1 MKGASVEDYSLLSVI
16 GRGTYAK
23 VLLVRHKQEK
33 QVYAMKV
40 LKKKYIQ
47 EKNQEKNIMNEKEI
61 LASLSHPFLV
71 RLRECFQDQKKLYFV
86 LEYCPGGELFGLL
99 SLKDRLS
106 EEQYFVPDADASS
119 TRLKSSWRSTPCTS

>member
-1 MKGASVEDYSLLSVI
+1 MKGPSVEDYNLLSVI

-23 VLLVRHKQEK
+23 VLLVRHKQDK
-33 QVYAMKV
+33 QVYAMKI

-61 LASLSHPFLV
+61 LASLAHPFLV
-71 RLRECFQDQKKLYFV
+71 RLKECFQDNKKLYFV

-106 EEQYFVPDADASS
+106 EEQYTPFDAGASS
-119 TRLKSSWRSTPCTS
+119 TPPRSFLH

>member
-1 MKGASVEDYSLLSVI
+1 MATSLKDFSILSVI
-16 GRGTYAK
+16 GKGTYAK
-23 VLLVRHKQEK
+23 VLLVRQLKDNQL
-33 QVYAMKV
+33 YALKV